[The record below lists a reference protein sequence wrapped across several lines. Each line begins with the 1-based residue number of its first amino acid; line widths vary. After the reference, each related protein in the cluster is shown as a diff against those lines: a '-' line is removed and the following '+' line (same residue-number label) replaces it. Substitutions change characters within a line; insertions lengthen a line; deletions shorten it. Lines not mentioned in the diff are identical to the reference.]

1 MTLREELER
10 LEHEQLDKRAAFAD
24 ESRGRLHPEEPRIDD
39 VRTVFQRD
47 TDKIVHSKA
56 FRRLMHKTQVFLN
69 PEGDHYRTRM
79 THTIEVSRIGRTI
92 AKALNLNEDLAEAIA
107 MGHDLGHTPFGHAG
121 EVALTQATG
130 QPFRHNEQSLRVVDI
145 LENGGE
151 GLNLTYEVRM
161 GILGHTGN
169 RIPETLEGRIVRWAD
184 RFAYVNHDIDDAIRA
199 GILHTTD
206 IPKFVL
212 KVLGSTHS
220 KRINTLVCDTITVSR
235 EAGDICLSPQVERAL
250 SDLREFMFENVYRN
264 PIAKGQEQKAKGML
278 QRMYEYYYNH
288 PEALPQDFQPQ
299 LSLDGMERTVCD
311 YIAGM
316 TDNYAVDKY
325 TELFIPSGWQ
335 VRGDNTPR
343 HCEEHSDV
351 AIRYFLENDLKVRWQ
366 RPWHSPLVLLM
377 N

>member
-10 LEHEQLDKRAAFAD
+10 QEHEHLDPKAAFAD
-24 ESRGRLHPEEPRIDD
+24 ESRGRLHPEEPRIED

-56 FRRLMHKTQVFLN
+56 FRRLMHKTQVFLS

-79 THTIEVSRIGRTI
+79 THTIEVSRIARTI
-92 AKALNLNEDLAEAIA
+92 AKALNLNEDLAEAVA

-121 EVALTQATG
+121 EVALTEAMG

-169 RIPETLEGRIVRWAD
+169 RLPETLEGRIVRWAD
-184 RFAYVNHDIDDAIRA
+184 RYAYVNHDIDDAIRA
-199 GILHTTD
+199 GILENTD
-206 IPKFVL
+206 IPRSIS
-212 KVLGSTHS
+212 KVLGNSHS
-220 KRINTLVCDTITVSR
+220 QRINSLVCDTITTSR
-235 EAGDICLSPQVERAL
+235 EAGDICLSPQVEKAL
-250 SDLREFMFENVYRN
+250 NDLREFMFQHVYRN
-264 PIAKGQEQKAKGML
+264 PVAKGQEIKARGML
-278 QRMYEYYYNH
+278 KRMYEYYYNH
-288 PEALPQDFQPQ
+288 PEALPDDFQPQ
-299 LSLDGMERTVCD
+299 LSFDGMERTVCD

-335 VRGDNTPR
+335 VRG
-343 HCEEHSDV
+343 
-351 AIRYFLENDLKVRWQ
+351 
-366 RPWHSPLVLLM
+366 
-377 N
+377 

>member
-10 LEHEQLDKRAAFAD
+10 LEHEHLDPKAAFAD
-24 ESRGRLHPEEPRIDD
+24 ESRGRLRPEEPRIED

-56 FRRLMHKTQVFLN
+56 FRRLMHKTQVFLS

-79 THTIEVSRIGRTI
+79 THTIEVSRIARTI

-121 EVALTQATG
+121 EVALTEAMG

-161 GILGHTGN
+161 GILGHTGE
-169 RIPETLEGRIVRWAD
+169 RIPETMEGQIVRWAD
-184 RFAYVNHDIDDAIRA
+184 RYAYVNHDIDDAIRA
-199 GILHTTD
+199 GILDTTD
-206 IPKFVL
+206 IPKSISR
-212 KVLGSTHS
+212 VLGNTHS
-220 KRINTLVCDTITVSR
+220 KRINSLVCDTITTSR
-235 EAGDICLSPQVERAL
+235 EAGKICLSPQVEKAL
-250 SDLREFMFENVYRN
+250 NDLREFMFQNVYRN
-264 PIAKGQEQKAKGML
+264 PVAKGQEVKARGML
-278 QRMYEYYYNH
+278 KRMYEYYYNH

-299 LSLDGMERTVCD
+299 LSFDGMERTVCD

-316 TDNYAVDKY
+316 TDDYAVDKY

-335 VRGDNTPR
+335 VRG
-343 HCEEHSDV
+343 
-351 AIRYFLENDLKVRWQ
+351 
-366 RPWHSPLVLLM
+366 
-377 N
+377 

>member
-1 MTLREELER
+1 MTVREELER
-10 LEHEQLDKRAAFAD
+10 LEHRTLHPKAAFAD
-24 ESRGRLHPEEPRIDD
+24 QSRGRPNGEPEQEND
-39 VRTVFQRD
+39 VRTCYQRD

-56 FRRLMHKTQVFLN
+56 FRRLKHKTQVFLS

-79 THTIEVSRIGRTI
+79 THTLEVSRIARTI
-92 AKALNLNEDLAEAIA
+92 ARSLALNEDLTEAIA

-121 EVALTQATG
+121 EAALAELMPG
-130 QPFRHNEQSLRVVDI
+130 GFRHNEQSLRVVDF
-145 LENGGE
+145 LEKDGA

-161 GILGHTGN
+161 GIVGHTGCT
-169 RIPETLEGRIVRWAD
+169 IPDTLEGQIVRFSD
-184 RFAYVNHDIDDAIRA
+184 QIAYVNHDIDDAIRA

-206 IPKFVL
+206 IPKSVL

-235 EAGDICLSPQVERAL
+235 GAGDICLSSQVERAL

-325 TELFIPSGWQ
+325 TDLFIPSGWL
-335 VRGDNTPR
+335 VRG
-343 HCEEHSDV
+343 
-351 AIRYFLENDLKVRWQ
+351 
-366 RPWHSPLVLLM
+366 
-377 N
+377 